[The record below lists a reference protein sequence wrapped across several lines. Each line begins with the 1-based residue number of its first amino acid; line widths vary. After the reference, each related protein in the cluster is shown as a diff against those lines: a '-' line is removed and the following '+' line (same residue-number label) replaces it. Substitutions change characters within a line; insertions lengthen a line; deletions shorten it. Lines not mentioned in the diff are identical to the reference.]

1 MWQNDKNL
9 GIDLLLKRQMLCFLS
24 TVSVRSSIITSRQ
37 YWNLDQVLWK
47 NVQWWLLDARASF
60 FGNCSQLTNSLI
72 NLTMYSSI
80 YFNSKLLPNAIFL
93 YYFCTNR
100 SKRKRCF
107 ILKNKRSSKCT
118 LMNPSFYSVFVV
130 GLSIWLNNRSIY
142 LTLGISRLV
151 TILEKNLWG
160 LDMFYLS
167 RINFL
172 WIWFWQL
179 GTAFKKINFQTFYKG
194 FK

>member
-24 TVSVRSSIITSRQ
+24 TISVRSSIIISRQ

-80 YFNSKLLPNAIFL
+80 YFNSKLLPNRHFL
-93 YYFCTNR
+93 VLLLHQR

-107 ILKNKRSSKCT
+107 ILKNRRSSKCT
-118 LMNPSFYSVFVV
+118 LMNPSFYSCFCC
-130 GLSIWLNNRSIY
+130 
-142 LTLGISRLV
+142 GIV
-151 TILEKNLWG
+151 NMIE
-160 LDMFYLS
+160 
-167 RINFL
+167 
-172 WIWFWQL
+172 
-179 GTAFKKINFQTFYKG
+179 
-194 FK
+194 